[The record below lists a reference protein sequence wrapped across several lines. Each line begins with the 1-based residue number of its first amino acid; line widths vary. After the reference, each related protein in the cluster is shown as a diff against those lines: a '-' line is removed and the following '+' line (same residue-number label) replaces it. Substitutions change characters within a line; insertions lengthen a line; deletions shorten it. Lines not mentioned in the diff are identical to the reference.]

1 MAVRSRYK
9 SVLTSEKWNAA
20 FGRKTTVERVLT
32 YMIDHWNA
40 LQKCPPPDMQWSQPE
55 PKITRYYACSLY
67 KNCRSH
73 GIDGIFIP
81 EHATSDIDEEKQELS
96 SRGRTDMT
104 YFSEKLEHEIEID
117 IEIKK
122 LKTDV
127 GAKNSRGLYC
137 TQGALRFVNGIY
149 AKQADLGFMIALVES
164 SCKMKEVTNGIKAGI
179 QEKPMSQLLRTLAL
193 PNGKTVASPGEV
205 FKICSFETRHARDHI
220 TKRTDM
226 LLGHIIL
233 AHKDN

>member
-20 FGRKTTVERVLT
+20 FGRKTTIERVLA
-32 YMIDHWNA
+32 YMIDHWDA

-67 KNCRSH
+67 KNCRRH

-122 LKTDV
+122 LKTDI
-127 GAKNSRGLYC
+127 GAKNSRALYC

-164 SCKMKEVTNGIKAGI
+164 SSKTQEVANGIKAGI
-179 QEKPMSQLLRTLAL
+179 QEKPMSQLLRALAL
-193 PNGKTVASPGEV
+193 PNGKTVTSPSKV
-205 FKICSFETRHARDHI
+205 FKNCSFETRHARDHI
-220 TKRTDM
+220 TGRADI

-233 AHKDN
+233 AHNDN